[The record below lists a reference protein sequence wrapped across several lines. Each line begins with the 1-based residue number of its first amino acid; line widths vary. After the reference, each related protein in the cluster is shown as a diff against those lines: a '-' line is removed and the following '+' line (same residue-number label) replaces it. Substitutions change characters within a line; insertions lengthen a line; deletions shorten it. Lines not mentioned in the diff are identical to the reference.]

1 MTQLTEAE
9 KRALENLE
17 IRPPRE
23 AAHANGNR
31 GEIIRPTQEAVE
43 GHYRDILAF
52 VGEDPEREGL
62 LRTPHRVTE
71 ALKYLTQGYRQ
82 DVQTLLNGAIFHE
95 DYDDMVV
102 VKDIEFYSQCVP
114 GKQIVNVVGG
124 AKAAR
129 DVEAGDQLWTLH
141 EGRAVPTQVIQ
152 VSSHKTYALVAV
164 ETERGTVRVTPD
176 HPFATPEGWV
186 EAQDLEG
193 RFVEWT
199 QPKSLCR
206 KRYPPKVGEAFG
218 YAVGATFA
226 DGTVSPRYLSLVVNE
241 KEFAA
246 QCAGALAEAF
256 GAKAEIEPVERPS
269 GYLKRQ
275 LAGYR
280 VRVVSSYL
288 ADLFRQYAG
297 GDAHHMRQHLP
308 RVVLNSPE
316 TFHGF
321 LDGYVDGD
329 GYRCR
334 QSAGRKIASGNTLFL
349 QELSEIIGAR
359 FTPRPDKAASQLYVA
374 DSWMR
379 KHGFRQENHRTD
391 LMESRWVKVQRVTPC
406 TAVGKKPYTVY
417 SFQCEPYPTFLINGH
432 LSHNCEHHML
442 PFFGKVHVAYI
453 PNGRIV
459 GLSKIPRLVDM
470 FARRLQVQER
480 LTTQIA
486 EAIEEALQP
495 RGVAVVVE
503 GAHMCM
509 LMRGVQKQSAS
520 MVTSH
525 VMGAFRTDRATRQ
538 EFMALV
544 KGNG

>member
-1 MTQLTEAE
+1 MTQLSKSE
-9 KRALENLE
+9 KKALETLE
-17 IRPPRE
+17 VRPPRE
-23 AAHANGNR
+23 AAHTNGNR
-31 GEIIRPTQEAVE
+31 SEVVRPNQEAVE
-43 GHYRDILAF
+43 GHYRDVLAF

-62 LRTPHRVTE
+62 LRTPHRVVE
-71 ALKYLTQGYRQ
+71 ALKYLTQGYGQ

-102 VKDIEFYSQCVP
+102 VKDIEFFSMCVP
-114 GKQIVNVVGG
+114 SKQIVNAVGG
-124 AKAAR
+124 VKAAR
-129 DVEAGDQLWTLH
+129 DVKIGDQLWTLQ
-141 EGRAVPTQVIQ
+141 EGRAVPTRVTQVT
-152 VSSHKTYALVAV
+152 SHKTQSLVAV
-164 ETERGTVRVTPD
+164 ATEQGTLRVTPD

-186 EAQDLEG
+186 EAKDLEG
-193 RFVEWT
+193 HYVEWT
-199 QPKSLCR
+199 RPKSLCR

-218 YAVGATFA
+218 YTVGATCA
-226 DGTVSPRYLSLVVNE
+226 DGTAGQRCLSLVVNE

-246 QCAGALAEAF
+246 RYAASLDEAF
-256 GAKAEIEPVERPS
+256 GFNAEIKPVERPS

-275 LAGYR
+275 LAGYC

-297 GDAHHMRQHLP
+297 GDAHHMRQRLP

-316 TFHGF
+316 TFNGF

-329 GYRCR
+329 GCR
-334 QSAGRKIASGNTLFL
+334 SKYSAGRTIVSGNAPFL
-349 QELSEIIGAR
+349 QELSHVIGAR
-359 FTPRPDKAASQLYVA
+359 FTPRQGTASQLYVA

-379 KHGFRQENHRTD
+379 KHGFRREDHRTD
-391 LMESRWVKVQRVTPC
+391 LVESRWVKVQSVTPC

-417 SFQCEPYPTFLINGH
+417 SFQCDPYPTFLINGH

-486 EAIEEALQP
+486 EALEDALQP
-495 RGVAVVVE
+495 RGVAVVIE

-509 LMRGVQKQSAS
+509 RMRGVQKQNAD

-544 KGNG
+544 KGK